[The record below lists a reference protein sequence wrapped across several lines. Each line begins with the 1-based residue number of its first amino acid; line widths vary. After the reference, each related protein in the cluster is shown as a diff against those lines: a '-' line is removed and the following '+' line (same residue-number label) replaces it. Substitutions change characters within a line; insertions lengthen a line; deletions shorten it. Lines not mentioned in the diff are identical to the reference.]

1 MYLNVLRY
9 NVIPNRESQMNWFR
23 RLSFNLWYFRQPPWD
38 TSISPPELLDHIQ
51 NRPPGRA
58 LDLGCGSGTN
68 AITLAQHSWQVTGV
82 DFAPRAIKLAKQKAK
97 RFAVQVDFQ
106 VDEVTSLR
114 HIKGPFDLILDIGCY
129 HSLPENRRSDY
140 LRQVVQMLAKDGT
153 YLLYVFVKKDPAT
166 GGPGITDEE
175 LKAFERALVL
185 EKRVDGTER
194 GRRPSAWLWFRAA
207 S

>member
-1 MYLNVLRY
+1 MYLNNLRY
-9 NVIPNRESQMNWFR
+9 NVTPNRESQMNWFR
-23 RLSFNLWYFRQPPWD
+23 RLFFNLWYFRQPPWD
-38 TSISPPELLDHIQ
+38 TGISPPELLDHIQ

-68 AITLAQHSWQVTGV
+68 AISLAQHGWQVTGV

-97 RFAVQVDFQ
+97 RAAVQVDFR
-106 VDEVTSLR
+106 VDDVTALRSL
-114 HIKGPFDLILDIGCY
+114 KGPFDLILDIGCY

-153 YLLYVFVKKDPAT
+153 YLLYVFVKKDPT
-166 GGPGITDEE
+166 EGGPGITDEE
-175 LKAFERALVL
+175 LKAFERTLVL
-185 EKRVDGTER
+185 ERRVDGTER